1 MNNQIQF
8 YLSRGVWGLL
18 LWPYI
23 LTVSMPLDCKEE
35 PGSLTRCPSISQEK
49 LLDRVIHHAELIY
62 RVSEESCSLFVS
74 NSKIN
79 LCSFTFLIYLCWDNP
94 VHNSRVQDCML
105 DEGTFTTT
113 NNEQGLFQYD
123 TLPDMLESVMRDYTL
138 LSCFKKDAHKM
149 ETFLKLLKCRQADKY
164 NCA

>member
-1 MNNQIQF
+1 MFHLYIPYASSVIQ
-8 YLSRGVWGLL
+8 RGVWGLL

-79 LCSFTFLIYLCWDNP
+79 LCSFTFLMWKKKKTRANKANKKKPQTSFDCSP
-94 VHNSRVQDCML
+94 VLLYSHAWKEYWRS
-105 DEGTFTTT
+105 
-113 NNEQGLFQYD
+113 
-123 TLPDMLESVMRDYTL
+123 LEWVIALNHFS
-138 LSCFKKDAHKM
+138 H
-149 ETFLKLLKCRQADKY
+149 
-164 NCA
+164 